1 MGATLFAVAI
11 QVTRLASNS
20 RSSAVEKALYKARMS
35 SSKPRLRVHGLR
47 SALAGPFDFHVD
59 AGECVVLMGKSGAGK
74 TVLLRL
80 IADLD
85 PPRAGVVELDGV
97 RREQLGGPH
106 WRRRVIYQP
115 AEPAWWSPVVRQ
127 HFGGVDIDKVQAM
140 VAALGLP
147 DAILDADL
155 MHLSTGERQR
165 LALVRSLSR
174 GPSALLL
181 DEPTASL
188 DQATTLAYE
197 ALLRQETA
205 KGTAVLWV
213 THSEEQA
220 GRVGHRRL
228 TVVDRT
234 LRSA

>member
-1 MGATLFAVAI
+1 
-11 QVTRLASNS
+11 
-20 RSSAVEKALYKARMS
+20 MS
-35 SSKPRLRVHGLR
+35 SSIPRLRVQGLR
-47 SALAGPFDFHVD
+47 SALAGPFDLHVD
-59 AGECVVLMGKSGAGK
+59 AGECLVLMGKSGAGK

-85 PPRAGVVELDGV
+85 PPRSGAVELDGV
-97 RREQLGGPH
+97 GREQLSGPG

-115 AEPAWWSPVVRQ
+115 AEPAWWAPVVRQ
-127 HFGGVDIDKVQAM
+127 HFGGVDIGKVQAM
-140 VAALGLP
+140 AAALGLP
-147 DAILDADL
+147 DTILDAEL

-188 DQATTLAYE
+188 DQASTLAYE
-197 ALLRQETA
+197 ALLRRETA

-220 GRVGHRRL
+220 GRVGHRHL
-228 TVVDRT
+228 TVANRA
-234 LRSA
+234 LQSA

>member
-1 MGATLFAVAI
+1 
-11 QVTRLASNS
+11 
-20 RSSAVEKALYKARMS
+20 MS
-35 SSKPRLRVHGLR
+35 SPAPRLRVHDLR
-47 SALAGPFDFHVD
+47 SALAGPFDLHVD

-85 PPRAGVVELDGV
+85 PPRTGTVELDGA
-97 RREQLGGPH
+97 RRERLSGPD

-127 HFGGVDIDKVQAM
+127 HFGGADLDRVGAM
-140 VAALGLP
+140 VTALGLP
-147 DAILDADL
+147 PAILDAEL

-174 GPSALLL
+174 GPSVLLL
-181 DEPTASL
+181 DEPTAAL
-188 DQATTLAYE
+188 DQASTLAYE
-197 ALLRQETA
+197 AVLREETA
-205 KGTAVLWV
+205 KGTAIVWV
-213 THSEEQA
+213 THSDEQA

-228 TVVDRT
+228 VVADRS
-234 LRSA
+234 LQSE

>member
-1 MGATLFAVAI
+1 MT
-11 QVTRLASNS
+11 S
-20 RSSAVEKALYKARMS
+20 
-35 SSKPRLRVHGLR
+35 RLRVHGLR
-47 SALAGPFDFHVD
+47 SALAGPFDLGVD
-59 AGECVVLMGKSGAGK
+59 SGECVVLMGKSGAGK

-85 PPRAGVVELDGV
+85 PPRAGTVELDGV
-97 RREQLGGPH
+97 RRERLSGPD

-115 AEPAWWSPVVRQ
+115 AEPAWWAPVVRQ
-127 HFGGVDIDKVQAM
+127 HFDGADAGRVQSMA
-140 VAALGLP
+140 AALGLP
-147 DAILDADL
+147 GGIVDAEL

-174 GPSALLL
+174 DPSVLLL

-188 DQATTLAYE
+188 DQESTLAYE

-205 KGTAVLWV
+205 NGTAIVWV

-220 GRVGHRRL
+220 ARVGHRRL
-228 TVVDRT
+228 IVAN
-234 LRSA
+234 RSLQSA

>member
-1 MGATLFAVAI
+1 
-11 QVTRLASNS
+11 
-20 RSSAVEKALYKARMS
+20 MS
-35 SSKPRLRVHGLR
+35 SSIPRLRVHGLR
-47 SALAGPFDFHVD
+47 SALAGPFDLHVD

-85 PPRAGVVELDGV
+85 PSRAGEVELDGA
-97 RREQLGGPH
+97 RRERLSGPD

-115 AEPAWWSPVVRQ
+115 AEPAWWLPVVRQ
-127 HFGGVDIDKVQAM
+127 HFSGADIDRVQPM
-140 VAALGLP
+140 LAALGLP
-147 DAILDADL
+147 DAILDAEL

-174 GPSALLL
+174 SPSALLL

-188 DQATTLAYE
+188 DQESTLAYE

-205 KGTAVLWV
+205 KGTSILWV
-213 THSEEQA
+213 THSEEQS

-228 TVVDRT
+228 LVADRM
-234 LRSA
+234 LQGA

>member
-1 MGATLFAVAI
+1 
-11 QVTRLASNS
+11 
-20 RSSAVEKALYKARMS
+20 MS
-35 SSKPRLRVHGLR
+35 STPRLRVHGLR
-47 SALAGPFDFHVD
+47 SALAGPFDLHVD

-85 PPRAGVVELDGV
+85 PPRAGVVELDGAP
-97 RREQLGGPH
+97 RERLSGPG

-115 AEPAWWSPVVRQ
+115 AEPAWWSPVVSQ
-127 HFGGVDIDKVQAM
+127 HFEGAHTDKVRSM

-147 DAILDADL
+147 GAILDAEL

-174 GPSALLL
+174 SPSVLLL

-188 DQATTLAYE
+188 DQTSTLAYE
-197 ALLRQETA
+197 TLLGEETA

-220 GRVGHRRL
+220 GRVGHRCL
-228 TVVDRT
+228 TVADRA
-234 LRSA
+234 LQSA